1 MRKKPTL
8 LGLTGAFGSG
18 KTTASSFFVENGF
31 ERITLSSFLEEELH
45 RRSDAPITRKALQDL
60 GNEWRQQHG
69 NGILA
74 KKALSYIDEKNVEF
88 AVIDGIRNLGE
99 VDIMRKQQ
107 SFSLIAIVLNRVL
120 RFERLK
126 KNPRRETLTWDLFR
140 ELDYRDLGVGE
151 NDSGLQA
158 GLCIALADIFVDNN
172 GSPEIFKEKLKEVF
186 MEEYA

>member
-1 MRKKPTL
+1 M
-8 LGLTGAFGSG
+8 GITGAFGSG

-60 GNEWRQQHG
+60 GNEWREQHG
-69 NGILA
+69 AGFLA
-74 KKALSYIDEKNVEF
+74 QKALTHITDNNIEF

-99 VDIMRKQQ
+99 LDVLRQQ
-107 SFSLIAIVLNRVL
+107 QYFSLISIVVNRVI

-151 NDSGLQA
+151 KENGLQA
-158 GLCIALADIFVDNN
+158 GLCIALADVFVDNN
-172 GSPEIFKEKLKEVF
+172 GSPEMFTEKLRDVL
-186 MEEYA
+186 MNEYA

>member
-31 ERITLSSFLEEELH
+31 ERITLSSFLEIAL
-45 RRSDAPITRKALQDL
+45 RQRSDAPITRKALQDL
-60 GNEWRQQHG
+60 GNEWRMQFG
-69 NGILA
+69 AGILA
-74 KKALSYIDEKNVEF
+74 QKALDYISEKNIEF
-88 AVIDGIRNLGE
+88 AVIDGIRNLSEIE
-99 VDIMRKQQ
+99 VLRQQ
-107 SFSLIAIVLNRVL
+107 QYFSLIAVVTNRMV

-126 KNPRRETLTWDLFR
+126 KNPRRESLTWDIFR

-151 NDSGLQA
+151 KENGLQA

-172 GSPEIFKEKLKEVF
+172 GSVEMFKEKLKNVLI
-186 MEEYA
+186 EEYA